1 MISPLAPVIWI
12 GVVSSRGSMIS
23 AMQGVRESEE
33 PESSIKGPG
42 VGVAGTGFLG
52 AGSLMVVVAVIE

>member
-1 MISPLAPVIWI
+1 
-12 GVVSSRGSMIS
+12 MIS

-33 PESSIKGPG
+33 PESSIKSPG

-52 AGSLMVVVAVIE
+52 AGSSMVVVAVIE